1 MASDGYDRM
10 SEPDERR
17 SSFSYSQRG
26 ASSAGIDGFTRSS
39 ILDRDIVAAPVDHA
53 VPIPPKA
60 FKGRIRRWP
69 GVLLLLVMIAG
80 SVAAIVYLAQHFR
93 GLAQARATD
102 VQKRLA
108 KERSIA
114 DGTTSGSSS
123 GSTDIAEDGQVNNP
137 EVYPPS
143 GCQLPNYVSKNG
155 KLYAVAKNGTE
166 VSFQIKGVNWFGME
180 TGMQAPFGLW
190 DNDQNGTTVYE
201 VAKFLANN
209 KFNSVR
215 VPLCVSS
222 ILANKPLEA
231 SIVNRVTNRALDLT
245 SFLSLL
251 QTVTQSLGYRQIS
264 VMLSMH
270 TLDLMNH
277 GGSLWYGSTVSE
289 AQFLQ
294 SIDMLTEALCSD
306 TYWNVLGVDV
316 KNEPWEGTWGTGL
329 KNDFK
334 LGAELIGARVLKGCP
349 KWLVFVEGVNA
360 QNDVTLDGQAFAYY
374 DWFGGGLQKAG
385 AFPVVLPTPE
395 KLVYAPHYYTPAV
408 FPQYYLF
415 GGGKVGAGN
424 AINGYVELSDE
435 KLLGRVAQTM
445 HQMFG
450 YLNDKKDVAVVLGE
464 FGGLYTKDAH
474 PMKTTQRCT
483 DFTIQTMLNEN
494 YAGGYM
500 WSLNPESAYQY
511 NPADKPGHFTEGLV
525 NDDWRSANVP
535 FLKAMKAMDAMKDL
549 KMMPCFPIE

>member
-1 MASDGYDRM
+1 M
-10 SEPDERR
+10 
-17 SSFSYSQRG
+17 
-26 ASSAGIDGFTRSS
+26 
-39 ILDRDIVAAPVDHA
+39 LD
-53 VPIPPKA
+53 K
-60 FKGRIRRWP
+60 
-69 GVLLLLVMIAG
+69 
-80 SVAAIVYLAQHFR
+80 
-93 GLAQARATD
+93 
-102 VQKRLA
+102 
-108 KERSIA
+108 
-114 DGTTSGSSS
+114 
-123 GSTDIAEDGQVNNP
+123 
-137 EVYPPS
+137 
-143 GCQLPNYVSKNG
+143 
-155 KLYAVAKNGTE
+155 
-166 VSFQIKGVNWFGME
+166 
-180 TGMQAPFGLW
+180 
-190 DNDQNGTTVYE
+190 
-201 VAKFLANN
+201 
-209 KFNSVR
+209 
-215 VPLCVSS
+215 
-222 ILANKPLEA
+222 
-231 SIVNRVTNRALDLT
+231 
-245 SFLSLL
+245 
-251 QTVTQSLGYRQIS
+251 
-264 VMLSMH
+264 
-270 TLDLMNH
+270 
-277 GGSLWYGSTVSE
+277 
-289 AQFLQ
+289 
-294 SIDMLTEALCSD
+294 
-306 TYWNVLGVDV
+306 YWNVLGVDV

-385 AFPVVLPTPE
+385 AFPVVLPTAE

-415 GGGKVGAGN
+415 GGGKVGTGN

-511 NPADKPGHFTEGLV
+511 NPADKPGHYTEGLV
-525 NDDWRSANVP
+525 NDDWRSANLP